1 MREMKKPISTFSI
14 VPSVL
19 SRFTE
24 YTAQHWPTI
33 RIVGAV
39 DIYEGDTNLLCAD
52 VGLGE
57 FNSSLPGATAEQ
69 DVPIARRDGTAV
81 WQRLPNISVSSTVS
95 AESREHH

>member
-39 DIYEGDTNLLCAD
+39 DI
-52 VGLGE
+52 
-57 FNSSLPGATAEQ
+57 
-69 DVPIARRDGTAV
+69 
-81 WQRLPNISVSSTVS
+81 
-95 AESREHH
+95 